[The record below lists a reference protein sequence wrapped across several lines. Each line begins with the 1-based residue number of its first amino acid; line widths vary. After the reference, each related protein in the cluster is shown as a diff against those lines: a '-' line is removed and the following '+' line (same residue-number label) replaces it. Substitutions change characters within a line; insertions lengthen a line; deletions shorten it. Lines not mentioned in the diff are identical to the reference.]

1 MHRRANMMSLFWRPT
16 NLYVVALNFC
26 YVVADSACLN
36 TGVTD
41 GLTEEF
47 LSYYVWNLLPA
58 KSTLFWLSTTHTFLS
73 FPKFLQV
80 SCEGKQA
87 SHLVVLLVSQRHNE
101 NFPMFHQK
109 KCLRVLFFTR
119 KLLFFCDVCEWCT
132 AYENSI
138 MRVIT
143 WQIILTDLTFSLTV
157 CITSHT
163 LFTWFKLTISLY
175 TIQIDCRCRQ
185 RGLKKHTHAQK
196 TLSQSV

>member
-58 KSTLFWLSTTHTFLS
+58 KSTLFWLSTTHAFLS
-73 FPKFLQV
+73 FPKCLQV

-87 SHLVVLLVSQRHNE
+87 SHLVVLLASRDTTKTFRCFIKRNVCMFCFSQE
-101 NFPMFHQK
+101 NFSSSAT
-109 KCLRVLFFTR
+109 CVNDA
-119 KLLFFCDVCEWCT
+119 LL
-132 AYENSI
+132 
-138 MRVIT
+138 MRI
-143 WQIILTDLTFSLTV
+143 
-157 CITSHT
+157 
-163 LFTWFKLTISLY
+163 
-175 TIQIDCRCRQ
+175 
-185 RGLKKHTHAQK
+185 A
-196 TLSQSV
+196 

>member
-73 FPKFLQV
+73 FPKCLQV

-87 SHLVVLLVSQRHNE
+87 SHLVVLLVSHAKQRKAVLMICVHQNE
-101 NFPMFHQK
+101 NFPMFRQK
-109 KCLRVLFFTR
+109 KCLHVLFFTR
-119 KLLFFCDVCEWCT
+119 KLLFFCDVCE
-132 AYENSI
+132 
-138 MRVIT
+138 
-143 WQIILTDLTFSLTV
+143 
-157 CITSHT
+157 
-163 LFTWFKLTISLY
+163 
-175 TIQIDCRCRQ
+175 
-185 RGLKKHTHAQK
+185 
-196 TLSQSV
+196 